1 MDIDLTSILT
11 SKQQSAAEFG
21 EHVFYRLGQAQDR
34 KNFVE
39 FISGQVG
46 IHIIDEIDLQLRD
59 LVKLEHPTKTLTDE
73 EYTELIQLKLG
84 SNSKEEYG
92 VWVHYPWR
100 NQVIHLLDEIE
111 FVRVRTIR
119 NAFKITPEEQALLG
133 GKKIG
138 VVGLS
143 VGQSVALALAME
155 RIGGEIRVA
164 DFDHL
169 ELSNMNRIRTGVG
182 NLGMKKGELVRREIA
197 EIDPFIRVE
206 FYDKGLTKENALD
219 FLTKG
224 GQLDAVVEEC
234 DSPDVKLMVRKEC
247 ARLGIPVVME
257 TSDRGVLDIE
267 RYDLDKDYP
276 MLHGLISKEYIETE
290 TLSLEQKRAV
300 MFQCID
306 VQKASERGRLSLGEI
321 GKTITTWPQLATDV
335 ILGGAVAAMAVRMI
349 LLNNGIKSSRTYV
362 DVPSIISQ

>member
-1 MDIDLTSILT
+1 MEIDLTSILT
-11 SKQQSAAEFG
+11 SKQRSAAEFG
-21 EHVFYRLGQAQDR
+21 EHMFYRLGQAQD
-34 KNFVE
+34 KQAFLQL
-39 FISGQVG
+39 ISEQNG
-46 IHIIDEIDLQLRD
+46 IQIIDEIDLQLRD
-59 LVKLEHPTKTLTDE
+59 LVKLENPTKSLSDV
-73 EYTELIQLKLG
+73 EYAELIQTKLG
-84 SNSKEEYG
+84 TRSKEDFG
-92 VWVHYPWR
+92 VWVYYPWR
-100 NQVIHLLDEIE
+100 NQVIHLLDEE
-111 FVRVRTIR
+111 DFVRVRTIR
-119 NAFKITPEEQALLG
+119 NAYKITPEEQALLR

-155 RIGGEIRVA
+155 RIGGEIRIA
-164 DFDHL
+164 DFDRL
-169 ELSNMNRIRTGVG
+169 ELSNMNRIRTAVG
-182 NLGMKKGELVRREIA
+182 NLGVMKGDLVRREIA
-197 EIDPFIRVE
+197 EIDPFIRVV
-206 FYDKGLTKENALD
+206 FYDQGLTNENALD

-234 DSPDVKLMVRKEC
+234 DSADVKLMVRKEC

-276 MLHGLISKEYIETE
+276 MLHGLISKEYIEME
-290 TLSLEQKRAV
+290 SLNPEQKRAV

>member
-1 MDIDLTSILT
+1 MEADLTSILS
-11 SKQQSAAEFG
+11 SKRQNAAVFG
-21 EHVFYRLGQAQDR
+21 EHVFYRLSQPQDKKAFVQLISDQQAVQI
-34 KNFVE
+34 V
-39 FISGQVG
+39 
-46 IHIIDEIDLQLRD
+46 DEIELQLRD
-59 LVKLEHPTKTLTDE
+59 LVKLENPTKALSEGD
-73 EYTELIQLKLG
+73 YTTLIQEKLG
-84 SNSKEEYG
+84 KQSREEYG
-92 VWVHYPWR
+92 VWVYYPWR
-100 NQVIHLLDEIE
+100 NQLVHMLDEEE
-111 FVRVRTIR
+111 FIRVRTIR
-119 NAFKITPEEQALLG
+119 NAYKITPEEQALLR

-155 RIGGEIRVA
+155 RIGGEIRIA
-164 DFDHL
+164 DFDRL

-182 NLGMKKGELVRREIA
+182 NLGVMKGELVRREIA
-197 EIDPFIRVE
+197 EIDPFIRVV
-206 FYDKGLTKENALD
+206 FYDEGLIASNAMD

-224 GQLDAVVEEC
+224 GQLDALVEEC
-234 DSPDVKLMVRKEC
+234 DSADVKLMVRKKC
-247 ARLGIPVVME
+247 AQLGIPVVME

-267 RYDLDKDYP
+267 RYDLDKNYP
-276 MLHGLISKEYIETE
+276 LLHGLISKEYVEMD
-290 TLSLEQKRAV
+290 SLNPEQKREV